1 MIKKLKKKALEGKD
15 GAKKVKKKLKSKSNP
30 ALPPPPP
37 PPPAAPTVP
46 PPPGPPT
53 PMALQGKDFL
63 TLTPAGSD
71 IADAGGLSLW
81 RALGLNFFLLAFS
94 PKMTFD
100 MLDRTFF
107 DKHA

>member
-53 PMALQGKDFL
+53 QIVHQGRDFL
-63 TLTPAGSD
+63 TTTRAGSD
-71 IADAGGLSLW
+71 IADAGGLSLC
-81 RALGLNFFLLAFS
+81 RPLGFNTHVLPFFLVFCL
-94 PKMTFD
+94 K
-100 MLDRTFF
+100 
-107 DKHA
+107 

>member
-1 MIKKLKKKALEGKD
+1 MIQLAVHGLMIKKIFLLSIFRKSSTSEEYAAIRKTKEMIKKLKKKALEGKD

-53 PMALQGKDFL
+53 QMVHQGRDF
-63 TLTPAGSD
+63 
-71 IADAGGLSLW
+71 
-81 RALGLNFFLLAFS
+81 
-94 PKMTFD
+94 
-100 MLDRTFF
+100 
-107 DKHA
+107 